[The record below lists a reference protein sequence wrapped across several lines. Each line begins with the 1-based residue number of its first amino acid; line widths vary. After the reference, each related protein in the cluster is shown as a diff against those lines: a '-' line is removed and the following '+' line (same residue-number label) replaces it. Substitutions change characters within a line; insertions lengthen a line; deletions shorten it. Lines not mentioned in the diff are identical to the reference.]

1 MKRGTASVGGKGDD
15 FVTSHDALRV
25 PRGRMS
31 ALIIAYGFTCGLIFP
46 LMISSTYLKELSLS
60 HGAGD
65 SFGLL
70 FFVFYALT
78 MLTSP
83 LWRAAW
89 RPVMTVALASAFL
102 GNSLMLLRELELIA
116 GGLPYAVVV
125 SASIGFGLATAELGW
140 LDRLRGEARA
150 RSGAGPTNARPSGT
164 LGGEADHAGWLRL
177 PVAIS
182 LVFLVGGT
190 MAAFI
195 FVAPG
200 VIELPFALLALAAS
214 IAIVWRSAA
223 GAPEGGARAPG
234 IDRKDV
240 PHLIKAVSYLVV
252 FAFIFG
258 AVSQMSVIDRQSTPL
273 TEVQALLGIGL
284 AALLSCLVAR
294 RREGA
299 GLVAGAY
306 GALVPVVAV
315 CLVALPF
322 IGSSLVG
329 VIATVLVFVAFY
341 LTGINVRAVIC
352 RIVPRGSSVRT
363 IGGVIL
369 GIEALSVLAGVAL
382 GAFTLS
388 GGETFE
394 RLAFVSLVSM
404 LVLVLSPLAAQTLVG
419 RTGSDARADVADMTD
434 GDGARGSWGAGDRGA
449 GTDLG
454 GEGALEREAVTL
466 DERRVRSYAEQR
478 GLTARE
484 ADVLWLICQGRSRP
498 YIAQE
503 LGISPN
509 TVKGYAHSVYQK
521 CAVDNK
527 QDLLDQV
534 HAHLT

>member
-1 MKRGTASVGGKGDD
+1 
-15 FVTSHDALRV
+15 
-25 PRGRMS
+25 
-31 ALIIAYGFTCGLIFP
+31 
-46 LMISSTYLKELSLS
+46 
-60 HGAGD
+60 
-65 SFGLL
+65 
-70 FFVFYALT
+70 
-78 MLTSP
+78 
-83 LWRAAW
+83 
-89 RPVMTVALASAFL
+89 
-102 GNSLMLLRELELIA
+102 
-116 GGLPYAVVV
+116 
-125 SASIGFGLATAELGW
+125 
-140 LDRLRGEARA
+140 
-150 RSGAGPTNARPSGT
+150 
-164 LGGEADHAGWLRL
+164 
-177 PVAIS
+177 
-182 LVFLVGGT
+182 
-190 MAAFI
+190 
-195 FVAPG
+195 
-200 VIELPFALLALAAS
+200 
-214 IAIVWRSAA
+214 
-223 GAPEGGARAPG
+223 
-234 IDRKDV
+234 
-240 PHLIKAVSYLVV
+240 
-252 FAFIFG
+252 
-258 AVSQMSVIDRQSTPL
+258 MSVIDRQSTPL